1 MPSPRCTLTIV
12 LHDDASQSEPED
24 SRTLITRSAL
34 TEIENSGIVGMRL
47 SAVAE
52 GAHVSIPLISRHFGN
67 RDGLLAAALGDW
79 FKSFVFRYRQLVED
93 WLDSAEAI
101 TIEEFAQLAP
111 KPDDDVWRKD
121 RDFRLKVLA
130 ASLENEELRR
140 RITEVTREGHRWM
153 AEMVERGRPK
163 LPPSDR
169 HFDAR
174 IFTVL
179 LFNTMF
185 IFNDMLD
192 DSRISS
198 DEYQS
203 FIIDLFRASSHHR
216 ASEQ

>member
-1 MPSPRCTLTIV
+1 MPRSTLTIV
-12 LHDDASQSEPED
+12 LLDAASSSEPED
-24 SRTLITRSAL
+24 SRALITRSAL
-34 TEIENSGIVGMRL
+34 IEIENSGIVGMRL

-52 GAHVSIPLISRHFGN
+52 GAHVSIPLISRHFGS
-67 RDGLLAAALGDW
+67 RDGLLASVLGDW
-79 FKSFVFRYRQLVED
+79 FESFVFRYRALVED
-93 WLDSAEAI
+93 WLESSESI

-111 KPDDDVWRKD
+111 KPDDHGWKKD

-140 RITEVTREGHRWM
+140 RITDVTREGHRWM

-185 IFNDMLD
+185 IFNDMLA
-192 DSRISS
+192 DSRIA
-198 DEYQS
+198 DAEYQS
-203 FIIDLFRASSHHR
+203 FMIDLLRASSRHR